1 MVVVVLAFELLVKL
15 YGAVVF
21 GEMVV
26 LAVPRLVYLKLG
38 EKVETSRL

>member
-26 LAVPRLVYLKLG
+26 LALPRLVYLKLG
-38 EKVETSRL
+38 EKAETSRL